1 MNRCT
6 AIISA
11 YKCKSWLEGRI
22 SNLLEQTEVPDIV
35 AVVRYHS
42 EEAKIIHGFID
53 KHIRNIMLIYT
64 SGDPTVYEAWNLA
77 IGRVDTKYINIA
89 NSDDRLANFAI
100 REMCD
105 ELDNNPDIGLVY
117 PDCNIVTEL
126 NGNVVGK
133 FEWSEGDLLEGCHV
147 GPCPTYR
154 TDLHKLYGLYPEDYI
169 VAGDYWYW
177 LNLEYNGV
185 KFKHINK
192 PLCTFWDRRNRA
204 DIEPNLEFLQSNR
217 TIFETAKAK
226 YYWRAKYDQRKGI

>member
-11 YKCKSWLEGRI
+11 YKCESWLRDRI
-22 SNLLEQTEVPDIV
+22 INLLSQSEQPDIIAV
-35 AVVRYHS
+35 AKYHS
-42 EEAKIIHGFID
+42 EEAKIIREYEASDSIKVITTYGI
-53 KHIRNIMLIYT
+53 
-64 SGDPTVYEAWNLA
+64 PTVYEAWNLA
-77 IGRVDTKYINIA
+77 IGKVETPYIAIA

-100 REMCD
+100 KEMCD
-105 ELDNNPDIGLVY
+105 ELDNNPDVGLVY

-126 NGNVVGK
+126 NGNIVGK
-133 FEWSEGDLLEGCHV
+133 YEWAEGSLLEGCHI
-147 GPCPTYR
+147 GPAPTYR
-154 TDLHKLYGLYPEDYI
+154 ADLHKQYGLYPEDYI

-177 LNLEYNGV
+177 LNLEFNGV

-204 DIEPNLEFLQSNR
+204 DIEPNLEYLQSNR

-226 YYWRAKYDQRKGI
+226 DYWRAKYDQRKGI